1 MNEFFTW
8 EYLGSF
14 AGIVAFLTLF
24 IQFTKMPLDRVWK
37 LPTRLVLW
45 VVALVL
51 LLVVAYFNGGITPEK
66 LALTLFNA
74 VLVAWTAMG
83 AYEGV
88 ISKFEKAFNDEEKP
102 PG

>member
-1 MNEFFTW
+1 MLENFFTW

-24 IQFTKMPLDRVWK
+24 IQFTKMPLDKVWK
-37 LPTRLVLW
+37 LPTRFVLW
-45 VVALVL
+45 FVAAIL

-66 LALTLFNA
+66 VVLTLLNA
-74 VLVAWTAMG
+74 VLVAWTSMG
-83 AYEGV
+83 AYESV
-88 ISKFEKAFNDEEKP
+88 VSKFVKATEEEKP